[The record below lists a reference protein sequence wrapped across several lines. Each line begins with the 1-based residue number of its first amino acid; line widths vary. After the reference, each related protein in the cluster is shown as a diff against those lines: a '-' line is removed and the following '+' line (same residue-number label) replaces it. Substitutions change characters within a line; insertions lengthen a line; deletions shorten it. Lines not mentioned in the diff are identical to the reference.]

1 LNRRDA
7 EAQRNPAGIDLCA
20 SAVKIRML
28 WPRFASPIR
37 AVFSLSLMPTKR
49 IIVAGGSGK
58 AGHWI
63 IRHLLEEG
71 CSAGSKSISSR

>member
-1 LNRRDA
+1 
-7 EAQRNPAGIDLCA
+7 
-20 SAVKIRML
+20 
-28 WPRFASPIR
+28 
-37 AVFSLSLMPTKR
+37 MPTKR

-71 CSAGSKSISSR
+71 CSAGSKNISSR